1 MESPSR
7 LFDHFPMPAFVG
19 ADAAKALRVLEP
31 FDMLL
36 NRATGDACRGDHLR
50 KGYLRIAADQLQQS
64 VDGFLT
70 TFSYHLFLTTLR
82 LASRLQRAKDHVEHE
97 IDESPRI
104 ARLLG
109 GMKRI
114 VVSALVAQ
122 YHVLYRQGIEERIP
136 PAEYHS
142 LPKSPHPP
150 VAVGKRMDRLED
162 KMEDAALHQRS
173 IL

>member
-1 MESPSR
+1 
-7 LFDHFPMPAFVG
+7 MPAFVG
-19 ADAAKALRVLEP
+19 TDAAKALRVLEP

-36 NRATGDACRGDHLR
+36 NRATGN
-50 KGYLRIAADQLQQS
+50 K
-64 VDGFLT
+64 F
-70 TFSYHLFLTTLR
+70 
-82 LASRLQRAKDHVEHE
+82 LQRPKDHVEHE
-97 IDESPRI
+97 VDKGAGI
-104 ARLLG
+104 ARLLR
-109 GMKRI
+109 GMKRL

-162 KMEDAALHQRS
+162 KMEYAALHQRS
-173 IL
+173 VL